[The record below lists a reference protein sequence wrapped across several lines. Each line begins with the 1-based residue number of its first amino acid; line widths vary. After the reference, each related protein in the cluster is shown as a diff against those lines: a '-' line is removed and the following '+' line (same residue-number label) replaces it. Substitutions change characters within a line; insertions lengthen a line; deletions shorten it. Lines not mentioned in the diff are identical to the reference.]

1 MANEEE
7 VAAQKGEVGS
17 KSKTKPG
24 KKAEQ
29 MEYLPSNEFVEN
41 DKAKF

>member
-7 VAAQKGEVGS
+7 VAAQKSEVGS

-24 KKAEQ
+24 KKAGADGR
-29 MEYLPSNEFVEN
+29 F
-41 DKAKF
+41 A